1 MSGIIWM
8 LYFICTRECAEE
20 RSRELGQAS
29 TFYRAVYSEI
39 EEVGWE
45 NLARFSGDLTSLSF
59 RIIDGKGRV
68 HFMEIQLDK
77 SHPNCPPSLSAD
89 VPYLFNLKWS
99 SNSRMKDVVRQFKKH
114 LENLQAFWSTLDD
127 IDRSLWV
134 VDPKQASP
142 AVSYRQIIIGN
153 DCCITLFINSVDP
166 RSLPECRF
174 IGSGPF
180 VNTLRNKWR
189 RNSKRWIKDKP
200 FLENLEC
207 LLETQLP
214 MPPDVEKNDQ
224 QVECGI
230 CYAQSLPIDDELRD
244 SGTGTDYTCDN
255 TSCNKA
261 FHSIC
266 LVDWLRSITT
276 TRQSFDVL
284 FGSCPYCSEPVAV
297 KINSVKR

>member
-1 MSGIIWM
+1 M
-8 LYFICTRECAEE
+8 ECAAE
-20 RSRELGQAS
+20 RSRELAQAS

-68 HFMEIQLDK
+68 HVMEIQLDK
-77 SHPNCPPSLSAD
+77 THPKCPPSISAD

-99 SNSRMKDVVRQFKKH
+99 SNSRLKDVVRQFKKH

-180 VNTLRNKWR
+180 VNTLRNRWR
-189 RNSKRWIKDKP
+189 RNSKRWLKDKP

-214 MPPDVEKNDQ
+214 MPPDVKKNDQ

-244 SGTGTDYTCDN
+244 KNGTGTDCTCDN

-297 KINSVKR
+297 KINSFKR

>member
-1 MSGIIWM
+1 MC
-8 LYFICTRECAEE
+8 YQTAQAQECSEQS
-20 RSRELGQAS
+20 RCRELAKAS

-45 NLARFSGDLTSLSF
+45 HLVRFAGDLTSLSF
-59 RIIDGKGRV
+59 RVLDSKGRV
-68 HFMEIQLDK
+68 HVMEIQLDK
-77 SHPNCPPSLSAD
+77 THPTCPPSISAD
-89 VPYLFNLKWS
+89 VPYLFNLIWS
-99 SNSRMKDVVRQFKKH
+99 ANSRLKDVVQQFTKH
-114 LENLQAFWSTLDD
+114 LEKLQTFWSTMDD

-142 AVSYRQIIIGN
+142 AVSYRQVIIGN
-153 DCCITLFINSVDP
+153 DCCIVFSINATDP

-174 IGSGPF
+174 IGPGQI
-180 VNTLRNKWR
+180 VNLLRNRWW
-189 RNSKRWIKDKP
+189 RNSKRWIKDKQ

-214 MPPDVEKNDQ
+214 RSPDVEKNDQ

-230 CYAQSLPIDDELRD
+230 CYAKSLPVDDELRD
-244 SGTGTDYTCDN
+244 KSGTGTDYTCDN
-255 TSCNKA
+255 TSCKRA

-266 LVDWLRSITT
+266 LMDWLRFITT

-297 KINSVKR
+297 KINTVKK

>member
-1 MSGIIWM
+1 M
-8 LYFICTRECAEE
+8 ECAEE

-142 AVSYRQIIIGN
+142 AVSYRQIIIG
-153 DCCITLFINSVDP
+153 
-166 RSLPECRF
+166 
-174 IGSGPF
+174 PF

-244 SGTGTDYTCDN
+244 KSGTGTDYTCDN

>member
-1 MSGIIWM
+1 M
-8 LYFICTRECAEE
+8 AE
-20 RSRELGQAS
+20 AS

-45 NLARFSGDLTSLSF
+45 HLVRFGGDLTSLSF
-59 RIIDGKGRV
+59 RILDGKGR
-68 HFMEIQLDK
+68 MRIIEIQLDK
-77 SHPNCPPSLSAD
+77 THPKCPPSISAD
-89 VPYLFNLKWS
+89 VPYMFDLKWS
-99 SNSRMKDVVRQFKKH
+99 THSRLKDVVQQFKKH
-114 LENLQAFWSTLDD
+114 LEKLQAFWSTLDD

-142 AVSYRQIIIGN
+142 AVSYRQIN
-153 DCCITLFINSVDP
+153 M
-166 RSLPECRF
+166 
-174 IGSGPF
+174 GPI
-180 VNTLRNKWR
+180 VNLLRNRWR
-189 RNSKRWIKDKP
+189 RNSKRWIKDKQ
-200 FLENLEC
+200 FLENLKC

-214 MPPDVEKNDQ
+214 IPPDVQKNEQ

-230 CYAQSLPIDDELRD
+230 CYAQSLPIDEELRHK

-255 TSCNKA
+255 TSCKRA

-297 KINSVKR
+297 KIDSMKK

>member
-1 MSGIIWM
+1 M
-8 LYFICTRECAEE
+8 ECAEE
-20 RSRELGQAS
+20 RSRELAQAS

-68 HFMEIQLDK
+68 HVMEIQLDK
-77 SHPNCPPSLSAD
+77 THPKCPPSISAD

-99 SNSRMKDVVRQFKKH
+99 SNSRLKDVVRQFKKH

-127 IDRSLWV
+127 IDRLLWV

-180 VNTLRNKWR
+180 VNTLRNRWR
-189 RNSKRWIKDKP
+189 RNSKRWIKDEP

-244 SGTGTDYTCDN
+244 KNGIGTDCTCDN

-297 KINSVKR
+297 KINSFKG

>member
-1 MSGIIWM
+1 M
-8 LYFICTRECAEE
+8 ECSEE
-20 RSRELGQAS
+20 SRCRELAKAS

-45 NLARFSGDLTSLSF
+45 NLVRFGGDLTSLSF
-59 RIIDGKGRV
+59 RVLDSKGRV
-68 HFMEIQLDK
+68 HVMEIQLDK
-77 SHPNCPPSLSAD
+77 THPTYPPSISAD

-99 SNSRMKDVVRQFKKH
+99 SNSRLKDVVQQFRKH
-114 LENLQAFWSTLDD
+114 LEKLQTFWSTLDD
-127 IDRSLWV
+127 IDRSLCV
-134 VDPKQASP
+134 VEPKQASP
-142 AVSYRQIIIGN
+142 AVSNRQVIIGN
-153 DCCITLFINSVDP
+153 DCFVMLSINATDP

-174 IGSGPF
+174 IGTGQI
-180 VNTLRNKWR
+180 VNLLRDRWQ
-189 RNSKRWIKDKP
+189 RNSKRWVKDKE
-200 FLENLEC
+200 FLVNLET

-214 MPPDVEKNDQ
+214 KPADVEKNDQ

-230 CYAQSLPIDDELRD
+230 CYAPSLPVDDELRGK
-244 SGTGTDYTCDN
+244 SGTGTDYICDN
-255 TSCNKA
+255 TSCKRA

-297 KINSVKR
+297 KINSVKK